1 MQKIKK
7 YKTYADIPA
16 KYKWDLEDILEGKTI
31 QEYIDEYFLLCEE
44 QIKIKDSKY
53 ENIENYIQFLKLS
66 EKSILL
72 KNKITNYLSN
82 RLNINLVDNEINAI
96 SNDFEQ
102 KLQAY
107 DIKLGSELNNLY
119 KNKDKI
125 TSWLNDSRLKD
136 IKKDLEFTLKQFDHK
151 LDEKIESY
159 LNDTAISNPSME
171 ELFSI
176 LTNVEIKFDDVMSS
190 KGEKFPLT
198 ESNRSLLMK
207 NLDETVRKNAYFNYF
222 NGFLKHKDTLTK
234 FLYNHF
240 KKMSVESL
248 YRKYSS
254 TINAILEDDQINEN
268 LLSNLFA
275 TVIEKSKIFAKFKK
289 YKKMFFEKKFG
300 KKFEKWD
307 SSVDLVKIK
316 NTYSIEEM
324 QQTVL
329 DALNVM
335 PEEYRKLASKAINEK
350 WIDYIETSSKMSGA
364 YSIGETYGINKKY
377 ILMNFDGT
385 INSLFTL
392 IHELGHSMHSYY
404 SDKSNSIFRSS
415 YPLFLA
421 EIASIFN
428 ELLLSDYLITH
439 AKSDEEKFYLLNQD
453 INNFIGTVLIQTIWA
468 NFEYELYNGIDK
480 GKFLNSYLEM
490 EKLYSEVYNRYS
502 HSTKLKL
509 GDKENIY
516 SVTIPHFYYGF
527 YVYKYALGYIIAS
540 SFFLDYK
547 MQGSVSLQNYI
558 TNFLCSGD
566 RSWPTETLKKCG
578 IDIYKSEVYDK
589 AFKTIDEKIEEYI
602 KLGKKIFFN
611 K

>member
-7 YKTYADIPA
+7 YKTYADIPT

-31 QEYIDEYFLLCEE
+31 QEYIDEYFLLYEE

-102 KLQAY
+102 KSQAY
-107 DIKLGSELNNLY
+107 DIKMGSELNNLY

-125 TSWLNDSRLKD
+125 ASWLNDERLKD
-136 IKKDLEFTLKQFDHK
+136 VKKDLESTLKQFDHK

-207 NLDETVRKNAYFNYF
+207 NLDENVRKNAYFNYF

-248 YRKYSS
+248 YRKYPS

-307 SSVDLVKIK
+307 SSVDLVNIK

-480 GKFLNSYLEM
+480 GKFLNSYPEM

-527 YVYKYALGYIIAS
+527 YVYKYALGYIIAN

-558 TNFLCSGD
+558 ANFLCSGD
-566 RSWPTETLKKCG
+566 RSWPTETLKNCG
-578 IDIYKSEVYDK
+578 IDVYKSEVYDK

>member
-176 LTNVEIKFDDVMSS
+176 LTNVEIKFEDVLSS

-207 NLDETVRKNAYFNYF
+207 NLDENVRKNAYFNYF

-248 YRKYSS
+248 YRKYPS

-275 TVIEKSKIFAKFKK
+275 TVIEKSKIFTKFKK

-307 SSVDLVKIK
+307 SSVDLVNIK

-480 GKFLNSYLEM
+480 GKFLNSYPEM

-527 YVYKYALGYIIAS
+527 YVYKYALGYIIAN

-558 TNFLCSGD
+558 ANFLCSGD
-566 RSWPTETLKKCG
+566 RSWPTETLKNCG
-578 IDIYKSEVYDK
+578 IDVYKSEVYDK

>member
-7 YKTYADIPA
+7 YKTYADIPT

-31 QEYIDEYFLLCEE
+31 QEYIDEYFLLYEE

-102 KLQAY
+102 KSQAY
-107 DIKLGSELNNLY
+107 DIKMGSELNNLY

-125 TSWLNDSRLKD
+125 ASWLNDERLKD
-136 IKKDLEFTLKQFDHK
+136 VKKDLESTLKQFDHK

-176 LTNVEIKFDDVMSS
+176 LTNVEIKFDDVLSS

-248 YRKYSS
+248 YRKYPSA
-254 TINAILEDDQINEN
+254 INAILEDDQINEN

-275 TVIEKSKIFAKFKK
+275 TVIEKSKIFIKFKK

-480 GKFLNSYLEM
+480 GKFLNSYPEM

-527 YVYKYALGYIIAS
+527 YVYKYALGYIIAN

-547 MQGSVSLQNYI
+547 IQGSVSLQNYI
-558 TNFLCSGD
+558 ANFLCSGD
-566 RSWPTETLKKCG
+566 RSWPTETLKNCG
-578 IDIYKSEVYDK
+578 IDVYKSEVYAK

>member
-107 DIKLGSELNNLY
+107 DIKMGSELNNLY

-125 TSWLNDSRLKD
+125 ASWLNDERLKD
-136 IKKDLEFTLKQFDHK
+136 VKKDLEFTLKQFDHK

-176 LTNVEIKFDDVMSS
+176 LTNVEIKFDDVLSS

-248 YRKYSS
+248 YRKYPSA
-254 TINAILEDDQINEN
+254 INAILEDDQINEN

-275 TVIEKSKIFAKFKK
+275 TVIEKSKIFIKFKK

-480 GKFLNSYLEM
+480 GKFLNSYPEM

-527 YVYKYALGYIIAS
+527 YVYKYALGYIIAN

-547 MQGSVSLQNYI
+547 IQGSVSLQNYI
-558 TNFLCSGD
+558 ANFLCSGD
-566 RSWPTETLKKCG
+566 RSWPTETLKNCG
-578 IDIYKSEVYDK
+578 IDVYKSEVYAK

>member
-1 MQKIKK
+1 MKK

-176 LTNVEIKFDDVMSS
+176 LTNVEIKFEDVLSS

-207 NLDETVRKNAYFNYF
+207 NLDENVRKNAYFNYF

-248 YRKYSS
+248 YRKYPS

-275 TVIEKSKIFAKFKK
+275 TVIEKSKIFTKFKK

-307 SSVDLVKIK
+307 SSVDLVNIK

-480 GKFLNSYLEM
+480 GKFLNSYPEM

-527 YVYKYALGYIIAS
+527 YVYKYALGYIIAN

-558 TNFLCSGD
+558 ANFLCSGD
-566 RSWPTETLKKCG
+566 RSWPTETLKNCG
-578 IDIYKSEVYDK
+578 IDVYKSEVYDK